1 MAGKTPTSRQVVSSA
16 HGELEQ
22 KGEAQVDTLSVANRI
37 REQEITDRQQA
48 AVRERASQQ
57 LLLAIT
63 RAQALFI
70 DEAKP
75 EAVFDV
81 ILQELLSLT
90 DSEYGF
96 IGEVLWTVERVPF
109 LRTHAITDIAWNEE
123 TKALMAQQA
132 PTLEFR
138 NLQTLFGQVMTTGRP
153 VISNDPQHD
162 PRSGGLPP
170 GHPPMHAFLGLPIY
184 RGELLAGMVG
194 IANRS
199 DGYDAAVIAYVEPF
213 LATCAQLL
221 EGYRNRRLRTEAE
234 AALRRSEERWQLVVR
249 GSHDGIW
256 DWDLTSNEVYFSP
269 RWKEM
274 LGYDDHEILSDYQ
287 EWESRLHPEDRERV
301 CSQLTAYLEG
311 RIAQY
316 HVEFRLRKKNGEYGW
331 IQARGKAMW
340 DAEGRPYRM
349 AGFHTDITD
358 RKREDALQAAEKQA
372 LELVAKG
379 AGHSEVLTSICRT
392 IEAHT
397 APMLTSIMLVTED
410 GEHLRCV
417 ASPSLPEDYNRAVDG
432 ISIGPTVGSCGSA
445 AYYGKPSIVVDIE
458 GDLLWKDY
466 V

>member
-1 MAGKTPTSRQVVSSA
+1 MSSA

-22 KGEAQVDTLSVANRI
+22 KGEARVDTLSVANRI
-37 REQEITDRQQA
+37 REQDITDRQQA

-75 EAVFDV
+75 EAVFDA

-96 IGEVLWTVERVPF
+96 IGEVLWTAERVPF
-109 LRTHAITDIAWNEE
+109 LRMHAITDIAWNEE

-162 PRSGGLPP
+162 PRAGGLPP

-184 RGELLAGMVG
+184 RGELLTGMVG

-199 DGYDAAVIAYVEPF
+199 DGYDDTGIAYVEPF

-274 LGYDDHEILSDYQ
+274 LGYDDHEILGDYQ
-287 EWESRLHPEDRERV
+287 E
-301 CSQLTAYLEG
+301 
-311 RIAQY
+311 
-316 HVEFRLRKKNGEYGW
+316 
-331 IQARGKAMW
+331 
-340 DAEGRPYRM
+340 
-349 AGFHTDITD
+349 
-358 RKREDALQAAEKQA
+358 
-372 LELVAKG
+372 
-379 AGHSEVLTSICRT
+379 
-392 IEAHT
+392 
-397 APMLTSIMLVTED
+397 
-410 GEHLRCV
+410 
-417 ASPSLPEDYNRAVDG
+417 
-432 ISIGPTVGSCGSA
+432 
-445 AYYGKPSIVVDIE
+445 
-458 GDLLWKDY
+458 
-466 V
+466 